1 VFAVF
6 VDGVDGDFELELP
19 SFEVGFSE
27 ADLEEQFFFASYG
40 DSLEFG

>member
-1 VFAVF
+1 LF
-6 VDGVDGDFELELP
+6 VHCKDGDFELEL
-19 SFEVGFSE
+19 STVEVGFSE